1 MGNAQSTSSVHSVPT
16 TQCHHHKTRSLR
28 SNNTRKGLKKFSS
41 SATLAKLYHH
51 HNISS
56 ATMPSKAIAWRNQ
69 HGEKILDIG
78 KPTKFEHG
86 IHVEFDDHS
95 GKYMGLPDVWQ
106 GNFPSDDIL
115 DTTFIHPILVPTCEC
130 KINRT
135 TLYLKKKLVFF
146 FFNFL
151 FFFLC
156 IKHPLLQL

>member
-146 FFNFL
+146 FL
-151 FFFLC
+151 TFFFFFYV
-156 IKHPLLQL
+156 